1 MTAAHA
7 QKIRPITRPIAA
19 FVEVTPRL
27 AEEWLA
33 GNTVNR
39 KVRPDAVNQYAA
51 DMIAGRWT
59 ISESAI
65 CFSPDGE
72 LLNGQHRLRA
82 VIQSGATICML
93 VMRNVPIESMSNMDA
108 GRKRTTAD
116 ALGFDGESSPH
127 LLAAATKL
135 ALLYTDGRLYRDRK
149 VQSVSTGE
157 LRDFLAAHPDL
168 RYSIF
173 SVSTVARPVDLT
185 PTAKVVAHWIFT
197 HAVSEDVADEFFELL
212 STRVGLPEGSP
223 ILALDSRIRE
233 LRRSKSRINHRS
245 ELHLLIKAWNHW
257 RAGRAVRSL
266 TLPNKAA
273 DAQLPA
279 VAR

>member
-1 MTAAHA
+1 MTAARTP
-7 QKIRPITRPIAA
+7 KVRPIARPIAA
-19 FVEVTPRL
+19 FVEVTPDL

-39 KVRPDAVNQYAA
+39 KLRIDAVNQYAA
-51 DMIAGRWT
+51 DMSSGRWT

-65 CFSPDGE
+65 CFTPDGK

-82 VIQSGATICML
+82 VVQSGETVAML
-93 VMRNVPIESMSNMDA
+93 VMRNVPIDSMSNMDA

-127 LLAAATKL
+127 LLAAAAKL

-149 VQSVSTGE
+149 VQSISTAE
-157 LRDFLAAHPDL
+157 LRDFLAVHPDL

-173 SVSTVARPVDLT
+173 STATVARTVDLT

-197 HAVSEDVADEFFELL
+197 HAASEDDADEFFELL

-233 LRRSKSRINHRS
+233 LRKSKARINHRS
-245 ELHLLIKAWNHW
+245 ELHLLIKAWNYW
-257 RAGRAVRSL
+257 RNGRSVRSL
-266 TLPNKAA
+266 ALTSKAV

-279 VAR
+279 VSR